1 VESRRNYPHCS
12 TVTSTVLTEP
22 ICDTCVLKIACHIA
36 QQAAPF
42 LLVIGASML
51 FEFATPSGYVIRVK
65 LSVFL
70 LAAVFALLPI

>member
-1 VESRRNYPHCS
+1 MLHSQEMRLRRKPLVSY
-12 TVTSTVLTEP
+12 
-22 ICDTCVLKIACHIA
+22 A

-42 LLVIGASML
+42 FLVIGASML

-70 LAAVFALLPI
+70 LAAIFALFPI